1 MLIHE
6 FIIHQ
11 VNKQADQGASTL
23 SLSPKSLSSSP
34 ALERFL
40 EDLNRVYN
48 SKPSKVFGAFINT
61 GQDDNVANKAES
73 LQNLLSSYLNKA
85 IGFVELSQQAM
96 QLLKHYIDQASK
108 ATGGYLLFVH
118 YTLFGSDFLMIS
130 MLNNVSGVAV
140 NTNLEIDPVDYIEL
154 NKLHLAVRID
164 LTDWQ
169 ELESQEQR
177 QDSKTSARYISMIRG
192 KESHKLSE
200 YFRKFIG
207 SDESISSKQ
216 ETSELFNAVSQ
227 FCEQKIENEEQKAQI
242 KQKASEFCLE
252 QADKGQ
258 NVVIR
263 DFSNYAAEGVVDDFL
278 DYVNSEQFQ
287 LSQEIA
293 PNKTVIRRF
302 NKLSGR
308 NERISITINEEALG
322 DSVIFD
328 PEKET
333 LTITDLPASLKAQ
346 LLNR

>member
-11 VNKQADQGASTL
+11 VEKQADQGASTL
-23 SLSPKSLSSSP
+23 SLSPKSLEVSS
-34 ALERFL
+34 ALENFL
-40 EDLNRVYN
+40 ADLNKVYN
-48 SKPSKVFGAFINT
+48 SKPSKVFGAFLKPDTAET
-61 GQDDNVANKAES
+61 GNVQSEQSES
-73 LQNLLSSYLNKA
+73 LQILLSSYLKQSSS
-85 IGFVELSQQAM
+85 FVELTQQAM

-108 ATGGYLLFVH
+108 ATGGYLVFVH
-118 YTLFGSDFLMIS
+118 YTLFGSDFLTIA
-130 MLNNVSGVAV
+130 MLNNISGVAV
-140 NTNLEIDPVDYIEL
+140 NTNLEIDPVDYLEL
-154 NKLHLAVRID
+154 SKLHLAARID

-169 ELESQEQR
+169 EDEQ
-177 QDSKTSARYISMIRG
+177 SGRYISMIRG

-216 ETSELFNAVSQ
+216 ETSELLTAVSQ
-227 FCEQKIENEEQKAQI
+227 FCDENIDDETQKSQI

-258 NVVIR
+258 NVVLK

-278 DYVNSEQFQ
+278 NYVNSEQFK
-287 LSQEIA
+287 LSQEVA

-308 NERISITINEEALG
+308 NDRVSITINEEAIG
-322 DSVIFD
+322 ESVIFD

-333 LTITDLPASLKAQ
+333 LTITDLPANLKAQ

>member
-1 MLIHE
+1 MLIHK

-11 VNKQADQGASTL
+11 VEKQADQGASTL
-23 SLSPKSLSSSP
+23 SLSPKSLEVSS
-34 ALERFL
+34 ALENFL
-40 EDLNRVYN
+40 ADLNKVYN
-48 SKPSKVFGAFINT
+48 SKPSKVFGAFLKPDTAET
-61 GQDDNVANKAES
+61 GNVQSEQSES
-73 LQNLLSSYLNKA
+73 LQILLSSYLKQSSS
-85 IGFVELSQQAM
+85 FVELTQQAM

-108 ATGGYLLFVH
+108 ATGGYLVFVH
-118 YTLFGSDFLMIS
+118 YTLFGSDFLTIA
-130 MLNNVSGVAV
+130 MLNNISGVAV
-140 NTNLEIDPVDYIEL
+140 NTNLEIDPVDYLEL
-154 NKLHLAVRID
+154 SKLHLAARID

-169 ELESQEQR
+169 EDEQ
-177 QDSKTSARYISMIRG
+177 SGRYISMIRG

-216 ETSELFNAVSQ
+216 ETSELLTAVSQ
-227 FCEQKIENEEQKAQI
+227 FCDENIDDETQKSQI

-258 NVVIR
+258 NVVLK

-278 DYVNSEQFQ
+278 NYVNSEQFK
-287 LSQEIA
+287 LSQEVA

-308 NERISITINEEALG
+308 NDRVSITINEEAIG
-322 DSVIFD
+322 ESVIFD

-333 LTITDLPASLKAQ
+333 LTITDLPANLKAQ

>member
-1 MLIHE
+1 M
-6 FIIHQ
+6 Q
-11 VNKQADQGASTL
+11 Q
-23 SLSPKSLSSSP
+23 
-34 ALERFL
+34 
-40 EDLNRVYN
+40 ED
-48 SKPSKVFGAFINT
+48 KE
-61 GQDDNVANKAES
+61 QDKTES
-73 LQNLLSSYLNKA
+73 LQILLSSYLDEN
-85 IGFVELSQQAM
+85 IDFVELSQQAM

-108 ATGGYLLFVH
+108 ATGGYLVFVH
-118 YTLFGSDFLMIS
+118 YTLFGSEFLMIS
-130 MLNNVSGVAV
+130 MLNNTSGVAV
-140 NTNLEIDPVDYIEL
+140 NSNLEIDPVDYLEL
-154 NKLHLAVRID
+154 SKLHLAARID
-164 LTDWQ
+164 LSDWQ
-169 ELESQEQR
+169 DSEQS
-177 QDSKTSARYISMIRG
+177 DRYISIIRG

-207 SDESISSKQ
+207 SDEAISSKQ

-227 FCEQKIENEEQKAQI
+227 FCEEKIADDEQKSQI
-242 KQKASEFCLE
+242 KHKASEYCLE

-258 NVVIR
+258 NVDIK

-278 DYVNSEQFQ
+278 NYVNSEQFK

-308 NERISITINEEALG
+308 NDRISITINEEAIG

-328 PEKET
+328 PDKET

>member
-1 MLIHE
+1 MLIHK

-11 VNKQADQGASTL
+11 VEKQADQGASTL
-23 SLSPKSLSSSP
+23 SLSPKSLEVSS
-34 ALERFL
+34 ALENFL
-40 EDLNRVYN
+40 ADLNKVYN
-48 SKPSKVFGAFINT
+48 SKPSKVFGAFLKPDTAET
-61 GQDDNVANKAES
+61 GNVQSEQSES
-73 LQNLLSSYLNKA
+73 LQILLSSYLKQSSS
-85 IGFVELSQQAM
+85 FVELTQQAM

-108 ATGGYLLFVH
+108 ATGGYLVFVH
-118 YTLFGSDFLMIS
+118 YTLFGSDFLTIA
-130 MLNNVSGVAV
+130 MLNNISGVAV
-140 NTNLEIDPVDYIEL
+140 NTNLEIDPVDYLEL
-154 NKLHLAVRID
+154 SKLHLAARID

-169 ELESQEQR
+169 EDEQ
-177 QDSKTSARYISMIRG
+177 SGRYISMIRG

-216 ETSELFNAVSQ
+216 ETSELLTAVSQ
-227 FCEQKIENEEQKAQI
+227 FCDENIDDETQKAQI

-258 NVVIR
+258 NVVLK

-278 DYVNSEQFQ
+278 NYVNSEQFK
-287 LSQEIA
+287 LSQEVA

-308 NERISITINEEALG
+308 NDRVSITINEEAIG
-322 DSVIFD
+322 ESVIFD

-333 LTITDLPASLKAQ
+333 LTITDLPANLKAQ

>member
-1 MLIHE
+1 
-6 FIIHQ
+6 
-11 VNKQADQGASTL
+11 
-23 SLSPKSLSSSP
+23 
-34 ALERFL
+34 
-40 EDLNRVYN
+40 
-48 SKPSKVFGAFINT
+48 
-61 GQDDNVANKAES
+61 
-73 LQNLLSSYLNKA
+73 
-85 IGFVELSQQAM
+85 
-96 QLLKHYIDQASK
+96 
-108 ATGGYLLFVH
+108 
-118 YTLFGSDFLMIS
+118 MIS

-154 NKLHLAVRID
+154 NKLHLAARID

-263 DFSNYAAEGVVDDFL
+263 DFSNYAAEGVVDGVGL
-278 DYVNSEQFQ
+278 DPGQGLLLTAGGGDGERYGRARPAHDAIGKPGDEDDHRQIGKYHTEHDLQADGHSDPCYQ
-287 LSQEIA
+287 QE
-293 PNKTVIRRF
+293 RDDR
-302 NKLSGR
+302 
-308 NERISITINEEALG
+308 
-322 DSVIFD
+322 
-328 PEKET
+328 
-333 LTITDLPASLKAQ
+333 
-346 LLNR
+346 

>member
-1 MLIHE
+1 MLIHK

-11 VNKQADQGASTL
+11 VEKQADQGASTL
-23 SLSPKSLSSSP
+23 SLSSKSLEVSS
-34 ALERFL
+34 ALENFL
-40 EDLNRVYN
+40 ADLNKVYN
-48 SKPSKVFGAFINT
+48 SKPSKVFGAFLKPDTAET
-61 GQDDNVANKAES
+61 GNVQSEQSES
-73 LQNLLSSYLNKA
+73 LQILLSSYLKQSSS
-85 IGFVELSQQAM
+85 FVELTQQAM

-108 ATGGYLLFVH
+108 ATGGYLVFVH
-118 YTLFGSDFLMIS
+118 YTLFGSDFLTIA
-130 MLNNVSGVAV
+130 MLNNISGVAV
-140 NTNLEIDPVDYIEL
+140 NTNLEIDPVDYLEL
-154 NKLHLAVRID
+154 SKLHLAARID

-169 ELESQEQR
+169 EDEQ
-177 QDSKTSARYISMIRG
+177 SGRYISMIRG

-216 ETSELFNAVSQ
+216 ETSELLTAVSQ
-227 FCEQKIENEEQKAQI
+227 FCDENIDDETQKSQI

-258 NVVIR
+258 NVVLK

-278 DYVNSEQFQ
+278 NYVNSEQFK
-287 LSQEIA
+287 LSQEVA

-308 NERISITINEEALG
+308 NDRVSITINEEAIG
-322 DSVIFD
+322 ESVIFD

-333 LTITDLPASLKAQ
+333 LTITDLPANLKAQ

>member
-1 MLIHE
+1 MLIHN

-11 VNKQADQGASTL
+11 IDKLADQGASTL
-23 SLSPKSLSSSP
+23 SLKSETIAPSES
-34 ALERFL
+34 LEIFL
-40 EDLNRVYN
+40 TDLNKVYN
-48 SKPSKVFGAFINT
+48 SKPSKVFGAFLNVQQEDKE
-61 GQDDNVANKAES
+61 QDKPES
-73 LQNLLSSYLNKA
+73 LQTLLSSYLDKN
-85 IGFVELSQQAM
+85 IDFVELSQQAM
-96 QLLKHYIDQASK
+96 QLLKHYIDHASK
-108 ATGGYLLFVH
+108 ATGGYLIFVH
-118 YTLFGSDFLMIS
+118 YTLFGSEFLMIS

-140 NTNLEIDPVDYIEL
+140 NSNLEIDPVDYLEL
-154 NKLHLAVRID
+154 SKLHLAARID
-164 LTDWQ
+164 LSDWQ
-169 ELESQEQR
+169 DSEQS
-177 QDSKTSARYISMIRG
+177 DRYISMIRG

-207 SDESISSKQ
+207 SDEAISSKQ

-227 FCEQKIENEEQKAQI
+227 FCEEKIADDEQKSQI
-242 KQKASEFCLE
+242 KHKASEYCLE

-258 NVVIR
+258 NVDIK

-278 DYVNSEQFQ
+278 NYVNSEQFK

-308 NERISITINEEALG
+308 NDRISITINEEAIG

-328 PEKET
+328 PDKET